1 MSLFIKPEEVRVLT
15 GFAQKG
21 KQIEQLRRMGIPFFV
36 NAAGR
41 PVVSSHSFLAQ
52 TSQRQHEKVWKPAV
66 LTK

>member
-1 MSLFIKPEEVRVLT
+1 MNLFIKPEEIRVLT

-41 PVVSSHSFLAQ
+41 PVVSNHNFQAQ
-52 TSQRQHEKVWKPAV
+52 PTQRQQEKVWKPAV
-66 LTK
+66 LQK